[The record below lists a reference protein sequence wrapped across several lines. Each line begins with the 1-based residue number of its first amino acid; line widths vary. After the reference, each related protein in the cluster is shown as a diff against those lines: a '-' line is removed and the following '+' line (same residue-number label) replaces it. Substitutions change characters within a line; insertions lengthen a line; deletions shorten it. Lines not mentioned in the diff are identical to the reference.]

1 MNWRDDST
9 ATNVSLLAKWAY
21 GAIRPIVRLL
31 RSAGVSQAVILES
44 VKRAGAQ
51 HDGDKP
57 KGRLGSGTRYQS
69 VVALGVV
76 TGTWARSPE
85 WTDESGV
92 ARELSL
98 RKDDPKG
105 FSALVRS
112 ADPHLNADAVL
123 KELQQLNIVTVA
135 ANASNVRLLRHTVT
149 HAGDETFSVEPILRD
164 LQRFAETLE
173 HNVFHKDDGG
183 PRRMQM
189 SAARLSIDPARFAD
203 FERFAAR
210 NGQVYLDSADDRLN
224 SASPIGEGAGASY
237 GVGVFVFFEEPAKV
251 KPD

>member
-31 RSAGVSQAVILES
+31 RSAGVSQTVILES
-44 VKRAGAQ
+44 VKRASAQ
-51 HDGDKP
+51 HDDEKP

-69 VVALGVV
+69 VLALGAV
-76 TGTWARSPE
+76 TGAWARSPD

-98 RKDDPKG
+98 RKDDPRG

-112 ADPHLNADAVL
+112 VDPQLNAAAVL
-123 KELQQLNIVTVA
+123 KELQQLNTVTLA
-135 ANASNVRLLRHTVT
+135 ANASHVRLLQHTVVL
-149 HAGDETFSVEPILRD
+149 AGDDTFSVEPILRD

-173 HNVFHKDDGG
+173 HNVFHKGEDGV
-183 PRRMQM
+183 RRMQM
-189 SAARLSIDPARFAD
+189 TAGRLSIDPDKFAD
-203 FERFAAR
+203 FARFAAR
-210 NGQVYLDSADDRLN
+210 NAQVFLDSADDRLN
-224 SASPIGEGAGASY
+224 ATAEVAQAAGAGY
-237 GVGVFVFFEEPAKV
+237 GVGVFVFFEEPPKV
-251 KPD
+251 KSE

>member
-1 MNWRDDST
+1 MNWRDDCT
-9 ATNVSLLAKWAY
+9 ATNVSLLTKWAY

-31 RSAGVSQAVILES
+31 RSAGVSQAVILDS
-44 VKRAGAQ
+44 VKRASVQ

-57 KGRLGSGTRYQS
+57 MGRLGSGTRYQS

-76 TGTWARSPE
+76 TGAWARSPE

-98 RKDDPKG
+98 HKDDPKG
-105 FSALVRS
+105 FLALVRS
-112 ADPHLNADAVL
+112 VDPQLNAAAAL
-123 KELQQLNIVTVA
+123 KELRRLNIVGVA
-135 ANASNVRLLRHTVT
+135 ANASHVRLLGQTATQV
-149 HAGDETFSVEPILRD
+149 GDESFSVEPILRD

-173 HNVFHKDDGG
+173 HNVFHKGDGG

-189 SAARLSIDPARFAD
+189 TSARLSIDPARFAD

-224 SASPIGEGAGASY
+224 SASPVGEGAGASY
-237 GVGVFVFFEEPAKV
+237 CVGVFVFFEEPA
-251 KPD
+251 

>member
-9 ATNVSLLAKWAY
+9 ATNVSLLTKWAY
-21 GAIRPIVRLL
+21 GAIRPIIRLL

-44 VKRAGAQ
+44 VKRASAQ

-69 VVALGVV
+69 VLALGVV

-105 FSALVRS
+105 FAALVRS
-112 ADPHLNADAVL
+112 ADPHLNAAAVL

-135 ANASNVRLLRHTVT
+135 ANASHVRLLRHTVT

-189 SAARLSIDPARFAD
+189 SAARLSIDPARFAE

-224 SASPIGEGAGASY
+224 SAAPIGEGAGASY
-237 GVGVFVFFEEPAKV
+237 GVGVFVFFEEPAKL

>member
-9 ATNVSLLAKWAY
+9 ATNMSLLAKWAY

-69 VVALGVV
+69 VLALGVV
-76 TGTWARSPE
+76 TGTWARSPD

-112 ADPHLNADAVL
+112 VDPHLNTAAVL
-123 KELQQLNIVTVA
+123 KELEQLNVISVA
-135 ANASNVRLLRHTVT
+135 ANASHVRLLRHTVT
-149 HAGDETFSVEPILRD
+149 HAGDDTFSVEAILRD

-173 HNVFHKDDGG
+173 HNVFHEGNGG
-183 PRRMQM
+183 QRRMQM
-189 SAARLSIDPARFAD
+189 TAARLSMDPARFAD

-210 NGQVYLDSADDRLN
+210 NGQVFLDSADDRLN
-224 SASPIGEGAGASY
+224 ATPEVLQTVGAGY
-237 GVGVFVFFEEPAKV
+237 GVGVFVFFEDPAKLR
-251 KPD
+251 PD

>member
-31 RSAGVSQAVILES
+31 RSAGVSQTVILES
-44 VKRAGAQ
+44 VKRASAQ
-51 HDGDKP
+51 HDGDKL

-69 VVALGVV
+69 VLALGVV
-76 TGTWARSPE
+76 TGTWARSPD

-98 RKDDPKG
+98 RKDDPRG

-112 ADPHLNADAVL
+112 VDPHLNAAAAL
-123 KELQQLNIVTVA
+123 KELQQLNMVTVA
-135 ANASNVRLLRHTVT
+135 ANASHVRLLQHTVV
-149 HAGDETFSVEPILRD
+149 HAGDNTFSVEPILRD

-173 HNVFHKDDGG
+173 HNVFHKGEDGV
-183 PRRMQM
+183 RRMQM
-189 SAARLSIDPARFAD
+189 TAGRLSIDPSKFAD
-203 FERFAAR
+203 FARFAAR
-210 NGQVYLDSADDRLN
+210 NAQVFLDSADDRLN
-224 SASPIGEGAGASY
+224 ATAEVARAAGAGY

-251 KPD
+251 KPE

>member
-1 MNWRDDST
+1 MTWQDDST
-9 ATNVSLLAKWAY
+9 ATNVSLLTKWAY

-44 VKRAGAQ
+44 VKRASAQ

-69 VVALGVV
+69 VLALGVV
-76 TGTWARSPE
+76 TGTWARSPN

-112 ADPHLNADAVL
+112 VGPHLNAAAVL
-123 KELQQLNIVTVA
+123 KELQQLNSVSVA
-135 ANASNVRLLRHTVT
+135 ANASRVRLLRHTVA
-149 HAGDETFSVEPILRD
+149 HAGDDTFSVEPILRD

-173 HNVFHKDDGG
+173 HNVFQKAEDGV
-183 PRRMQM
+183 RRMQM
-189 SAARLSIDPARFAD
+189 TAGRLSIDAEKFAD
-203 FERFAAR
+203 FARFAAR
-210 NGQVYLDSADDRLN
+210 NGQVFLDSADDRLN
-224 SASPIGEGAGASY
+224 SASPIGGGSGASY
-237 GVGVFVFFEEPAKV
+237 GVGVFVFFEEAPNV